1 MKMGSVYP
9 ALMVA
14 LREATVA
21 RLMALRY
28 TPDECIAD
36 VVDRMLPAPT
46 PALPASPTT
55 EDTQQTS
62 VAPQGKYTCDVLDT
76 RVHAS
81 TLGSLFGAVVDLM
94 DTVAP
99 DALLRL
105 SEKRTT
111 KRRHLS
117 RDRAGVHLGT
127 RYLPVLRTRSARII
141 CGFWTTTQLWRTD
154 FATARR
160 RRRMLTTT
168 APLPTRKAAWLIA
181 NAGSPTW

>member
-1 MKMGSVYP
+1 MKMGSERP

-14 LREATVA
+14 LPETTVA
-21 RLMALRY
+21 RLMALRG
-28 TPDECIAD
+28 TSDKCIAD

-46 PALPASPTT
+46 PAPLTSPST

-62 VAPQGKYTCDVLDT
+62 VVPQGKYTCDVLDT

-105 SEKRTT
+105 SERRTT
-111 KRRHLS
+111 KRRHSS

-127 RYLPVLRTRSARII
+127 RYLPVLRTRSGWWISKNVSRPQTVSHLRAL
-141 CGFWTTTQLWRTD
+141 C
-154 FATARR
+154 TA
-160 RRRMLTTT
+160 
-168 APLPTRKAAWLIA
+168 
-181 NAGSPTW
+181 AGLEFGKDVRFPVK